1 MCDLYYNKMQ
11 TFFEF
16 LRNPLVEARDTKFD
30 IKKEA
35 APHPSVKDADV
46 ISHLLDTA
54 KFKAYDKTSRMVTI
68 KFLDGDQTVLNSGLK
83 FDQDKAGHDYTKYL
97 AADGKH
103 IVKMMSTGSLD
114 NTKVNKGNLF
124 EDKVV
129 AEFQSAID
137 GAPETPTVAAVMK
150 IVGKDWHP
158 IKVVKDG
165 GKNTKR
171 PLHLNGGKIT
181 MGDVSEPY
189 DIGRWITD
197 VTVTVQKGSN
207 VEDVYISCKSTR
219 TINMANAGIKKIIT
233 DQNIA
238 SGNLSKAGGQLLK
251 AFCIDWELFRRVFN
265 EYNTGAK
272 DEQIVDITADIKK
285 SKGFNSFFKSAIG
298 CGYILVHDN
307 HVVEMTP
314 TTLKKMTTITSA
326 KVRYPIG
333 KAKRVEILVKTGSGD
348 MLVVFRN
355 SDKGVYPN
363 KVMITQNRKY

>member
-16 LRNPLVEARDTKFD
+16 LRNPLVEARDTTFD

-46 ISHLLDTA
+46 ISRLLDTA
-54 KFKAYDKTSRMVTI
+54 KFKAYDKTSRTVTI
-68 KFLDGDQTVLNSGLK
+68 KFLDGDQAVLNSGLK
-83 FDQDKAGHDYTKYL
+83 FAQDKAGHDYAKYK

-114 NTKVNKGNLF
+114 DTKVNKGNLF

-150 IVGKDWHP
+150 IVGRDWRP

-197 VTVTVQKGSN
+197 VTVTVQKGSH

-233 DQNIA
+233 DQDIA
-238 SGNLSKAGGQLLK
+238 SGNLSKAGKQLLG

-265 EYNTGAK
+265 EYNTGVK

-285 SKGFNSFFKSAIG
+285 SRGFNSFFKSAIG

-314 TTLKKMTTITSA
+314 AALKKMTTITSA
-326 KVRYPIG
+326 KARYPIG
-333 KAKRVEILVKTGSGD
+333 KAKRVEIVIKTSSGD